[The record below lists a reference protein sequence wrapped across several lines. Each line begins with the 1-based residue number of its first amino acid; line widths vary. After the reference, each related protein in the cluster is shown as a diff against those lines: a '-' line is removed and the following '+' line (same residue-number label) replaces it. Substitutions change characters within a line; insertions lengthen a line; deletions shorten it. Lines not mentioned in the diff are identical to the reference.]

1 MRGVARDDG
10 TQDWGNW
17 DETPAQGGG
26 STGAPAAAPAPAPQQ
41 HFAYQAQQPPA
52 QQPYAY
58 QQPAYPQQ
66 TYQQPAQQP
75 YAYQQP
81 PAPTAPRP
89 MQPPQPRHP
98 PPQHARRVQQQLQPQ
113 PFQPQA
119 YAAPAPAP
127 PAPLQAA
134 FSPFGAAPPAVQ
146 AQTPQQPFA
155 DAFMGQ
161 AAGVASMATAA
172 AAAASLGG
180 ADGGAAAGQI
190 ASGVAQQLL
199 GKVDVAGATNTY
211 VGQLRYYFEVNNAYV
226 LRKLKLLLF
235 PWRHTEWERQPRPED
250 GAFQPPKFDVNAPDL
265 YVPLM
270 AFTTYVLLVGF
281 VMGAAGNFQPDVFG
295 TTTSSG
301 VVTVVLEVIAI
312 KLAFYLLQGSR
323 ISILELLAFS
333 GYKFLSVCLTL
344 LAYQLPYQP
353 WPGHA
358 VLLYAGAAIGT
369 FTAKSLRRS
378 LVQDAG
384 GFTPGF
390 MTEGMGS
397 PTKRD
402 AWKKQNY
409 GLVAVGLM
417 QIPFVWYLSYVG

>member
-1 MRGVARDDG
+1 MPVRL
-10 TQDWGNW
+10 
-17 DETPAQGGG
+17 
-26 STGAPAAAPAPAPQQ
+26 GA
-41 HFAYQAQQPPA
+41 
-52 QQPYAY
+52 
-58 QQPAYPQQ
+58 
-66 TYQQPAQQP
+66 
-75 YAYQQP
+75 
-81 PAPTAPRP
+81 
-89 MQPPQPRHP
+89 
-98 PPQHARRVQQQLQPQ
+98 
-113 PFQPQA
+113 
-119 YAAPAPAP
+119 
-127 PAPLQAA
+127 
-134 FSPFGAAPPAVQ
+134 
-146 AQTPQQPFA
+146 
-155 DAFMGQ
+155 
-161 AAGVASMATAA
+161 
-172 AAAASLGG
+172 
-180 ADGGAAAGQI
+180 
-190 ASGVAQQLL
+190 
-199 GKVDVAGATNTY
+199 
-211 VGQLRYYFEVNNAYV
+211 
-226 LRKLKLLLF
+226 LLLF

-250 GAFQPPKFDVNAPDL
+250 GTFQPPKFDVNAPDL

-417 QIPFVWYLSYVG
+417 QIKPSTAADPNVGIKGVAENPDRNVEAGVKYLRFLADSYFQDLADDPVNQAFFALALKLPAVLAVFYDRRRAIQRQSVDIGCRRRDQYHLHAQFREGVEVIVSQPPLPKKIPKSDPYLVWRKQCVFGVLGSSDAVLPRHPHNMVPTGTGTIKQWAIHHQA